1 MRKEE
6 YADSDLDALD
16 EFEDKELLNLG
27 PWDMLGDDMGLLS
40 SSYLLGKQCRTR
52 YIQAHFWFGCT
63 PAPKSN
69 MSFPLF
75 GGPE

>member
-27 PWDMLGDDMGLLS
+27 PWDTLGDNIGLLS
-40 SSYLLGKQCRTR
+40 NSSMLGKQCRAR
-52 YIQAHFWFGCT
+52 YS
-63 PAPKSN
+63 P
-69 MSFPLF
+69 SFYRSAKKKILF
-75 GGPE
+75 FFFHVN

>member
-27 PWDMLGDDMGLLS
+27 PWALG
-40 SSYLLGKQCRTR
+40 Y
-52 YIQAHFWFGCT
+52 A
-63 PAPKSN
+63 
-69 MSFPLF
+69 
-75 GGPE
+75 GGQHRFAEQQLYAWKAM